1 MAQKDMSQ
9 VCQPQI
15 GECLEG
21 GVETQK
27 GETVKE
33 SRYCMGFK
41 TEPLTQDECTWAED
55 ARTTG

>member
-27 GETVKE
+27 GETERADTVWGLK
-33 SRYCMGFK
+33 
-41 TEPLTQDECTWAED
+41 LNH
-55 ARTTG
+55 